1 MEIKRNQIKFATIRD
16 QYHKNMGGGPFNF
29 DVELKN
35 NHTQMSRYSNA
46 MDEPILEPYPK
57 NTHGLD
63 HSEIMEQP
71 SKDEKLESGAPSGL
85 GFYFRPG
92 TNMESIMPESEA
104 S

>member
-1 MEIKRNQIKFATIRD
+1 
-16 QYHKNMGGGPFNF
+16 MGGGPLNF

-63 HSEIMEQP
+63 HSEIME
-71 SKDEKLESGAPSGL
+71 
-85 GFYFRPG
+85 
-92 TNMESIMPESEA
+92 
-104 S
+104 